1 MYMQPFVAIFNS
13 SNILYLYSNN
23 IFFPFKDFE
32 PETVPIRHEQI
43 LSIITYIGCSL
54 SFFGLTFTLF
64 TMFIFKYVTTLE
76 KWHGVNH
83 HRCYFR

>member
-1 MYMQPFVAIFNS
+1 MQPFVAIFNS
-13 SNILYLYSNN
+13 SNILYH
-23 IFFPFKDFE
+23 IVFPFKDLE
-32 PETVPIRHEQI
+32 PETVPIRRKQI